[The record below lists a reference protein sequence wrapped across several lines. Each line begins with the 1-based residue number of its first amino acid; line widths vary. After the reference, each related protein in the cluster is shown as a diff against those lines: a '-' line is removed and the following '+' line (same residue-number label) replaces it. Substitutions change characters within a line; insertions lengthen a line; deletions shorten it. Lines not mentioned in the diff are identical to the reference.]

1 MNLIKTGTKVTLLA
15 ISTLTV
21 MSNAAIITSLPH
33 LGQHFNN
40 IANIELLSRLMITL
54 PSLAIALLS
63 PFLGHLIYKTSV
75 VKSAIFGLL
84 LFGIAG
90 SAGLYLDDMYRLLF
104 SRIFLGIAI
113 AMLMIVGTSLIGD
126 YFKGPARHKFMGLQS
141 ACVSLGGIMFISGG
155 GILSDIHWKYP
166 FGIYLIGLCIVP
178 LAILFLREP
187 QNLPHDEDEKEISGS
202 LYSIYFLAFVMMLLF
217 YTLPTQMPFLIMNHF
232 GASGTMAG
240 FIISTAMGS
249 SALGALSFAK
259 LKHHLSFKTIY
270 LIGIATLACGFIAIG
285 SITHVSFFF
294 ISSPIMGFSNG
305 LLMTTTM
312 AWMLQRADAKKR
324 IKASAY
330 FTSSLYAGQFCSPLL
345 FHPIVKQVGLQDFF
359 ILLGLSIGLILLG
372 IKASEKLRK
381 IDKNKP

>member
-1 MNLIKTGTKVTLLA
+1 MNLIKTGTKATLLA

-33 LGQHFNN
+33 LGQHFSGV
-40 IANIELLSRLMITL
+40 ANIEFLSRLMITL

-90 SAGLYLDDMYRLLF
+90 SAGLYLDDMYHLLF
-104 SRIFLGIAI
+104 SRVFLGIAI
-113 AMLMIVGTSLIGD
+113 ATLMIVGTSLIGD

-141 ACVSLGGIMFISGG
+141 ACVSAGGIMFISGG

-166 FGIYLIGLCIVP
+166 FGIYLIGL
-178 LAILFLREP
+178 LILPMALVFLKEP
-187 QNLPHDEDEKEISGS
+187 SNLPHDEDEKELSGS

-259 LKHHLSFKTIY
+259 LKHHFSFNTIY
-270 LIGIATLACGFIAIG
+270 LMGILTLASGFIAIG
-285 SITHVSFFF
+285 NINYVYLFF
-294 ISSPIMGFSNG
+294 ISSPIIGFSNG

-312 AWMLQRADAKKR
+312 AWMLQRANPKKR

-330 FTSSLYAGQFCSPLL
+330 FTSALYAGQFCSPVL
-345 FHPIVKQVGLQDFF
+345 FHPIVKWAGLQHFF
-359 ILLGLSIGLILLG
+359 ILLGVSIMVTLLG
-372 IKASEKLRK
+372 IKVREKIVKSKL
-381 IDKNKP
+381 